1 MVFQKLVIDLD
12 LFLKQSYLI
21 EILNKYR
28 ILLSVLILS
37 TSIKA
42 QDSSKVIPFYSLKNN
57 PELSQVEKAED
68 PFDFRSYEKEKEQTS
83 PQLPN
88 VTWHDWITN
97 IPQDYVRFYD
107 VALNTSIPVYLSI
120 VASTTV
126 LMATDRETYDA
137 QHKWYTSSHFI
148 HEASDI
154 FEQIG
159 AGNGQLALTVVF
171 VGLGLINSDQRAI
184 RTGSQIA
191 QVTISSGAIVQVLK
205 HLTGRESP
213 IVATTRTGKWKFF
226 PNPFDYHKRIPAYDA
241 YPSGH
246 LTTMLSMVEV
256 IHENYPEWKWVN
268 PVGYTISG
276 LMAMAMVNKGIHWH
290 SDYPLAIFLGYEF
303 GKIVAHPEK
312 YKSNSDSSDN
322 KVSINISPYRDYF
335 GTGLAFFMRF

>member
-1 MVFQKLVIDLD
+1 MDR
-12 LFLKQSYLI
+12 
-21 EILNKYR
+21 YR
-28 ILLSVLILS
+28 ILFTFLILCV
-37 TSIKA
+37 SIKA
-42 QDSSKVIPFYSLKNN
+42 QDSSKVIPFYLVKNY
-57 PELSQVEKAED
+57 PELSQVKEANY
-68 PFDFRSYEKEKEQTS
+68 PFEYKSYEGDRDLTPSRQ
-83 PQLPN
+83 QPN

-120 VASTTV
+120 AASTAA

-137 QHKWYTSSHFI
+137 QHKWYINSHFV

-159 AGNGQLALTVVF
+159 AGNGQLVMTVVF
-171 VGLGLINSDQRAI
+171 LGFGLINEDQRAI
-184 RTGSQIA
+184 RTASQIA

-213 IVATTRTGKWKFF
+213 IVSTTRTGKWKFF
-226 PNPFDYHKRIPAYDA
+226 PSPLAYHKRIPYYDA

-246 LTTMLSMVEV
+246 LTTMISMVGV
-256 IHENYPEWKWVN
+256 IAENYPEWKWVG

-290 SDYPLAIFLGYEF
+290 SDYPLAIYLGYEF

-312 YKSNSDSSDN
+312 YKSNSHSSEN
-322 KVSINISPYRDYF
+322 KVSVIIAPYSDYF
-335 GTGLAFFMRF
+335 GTGLALTMKF